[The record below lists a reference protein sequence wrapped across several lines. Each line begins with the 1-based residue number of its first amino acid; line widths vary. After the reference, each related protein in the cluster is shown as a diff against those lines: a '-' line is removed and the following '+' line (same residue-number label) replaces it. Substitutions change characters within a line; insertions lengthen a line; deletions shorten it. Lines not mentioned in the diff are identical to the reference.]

1 MQAVLGAR
9 PGRMQQAQTI
19 QATISDLHRSFFS
32 WTMHSGKVFINE
44 SGEGASGS
52 PFSGATFS
60 SNISCKR
67 PRKNGAHAEE
77 EIWLSSIQDAG
88 QNHSPECPLM
98 RHEQAP
104 LTEESSKILRGS
116 LSGEDSALGIELR
129 QEQDDSRILKEEAD
143 VACGCSVSHS
153 ATWTQ
158 GWHPRVDNSALG
170 YEDAGLSGLQDVVSC
185 LLYGTNAKDCIPVG
199 MLLDSSILGRLLFLM
214 VLASCCCFQVHFNI
228 SFLNYVC

>member
-1 MQAVLGAR
+1 MQAILGAG
-9 PGRMQQAQTI
+9 PGQMQQAQTV
-19 QATISDLHRSFFS
+19 QATFSDLHRSLFS
-32 WTMHSGKVFINE
+32 WTMHSGKVSINE
-44 SGEGASGS
+44 SGGAASGS

-67 PRKNGAHAEE
+67 PRKNGAHAEQE
-77 EIWLSSIQDAG
+77 SWLSSMQDGG

-98 RHEQAP
+98 RHEQAH
-104 LTEESSKILRGS
+104 LAEGSSKILRGS

-129 QEQDDSRILKEEAD
+129 QERDDSRMLNEEAD

-185 LLYGTNAKDCIPVG
+185 LLRTAQMLKNRIPVG
-199 MLLDSSILGRLLFLM
+199 R
-214 VLASCCCFQVHFNI
+214 C
-228 SFLNYVC
+228 